1 MDNSD
6 YLEFLEL
13 IGCDTYDGPENI
25 KKKYR
30 KAALK
35 NHPDKGGSAN
45 KMKRLNELNQI
56 YTECGPPQNKR
67 YRPSSHY
74 EEEDLFCYESGGED
88 EPDTCS
94 YNRSDSGFSEGNYTT
109 PDPSGF
115 SASNVSFS
123 QSCRNVKLLLDIT
136 ETLGHG
142 RHCAHT
148 LEAIDKNNKM
158 DWELFDTFCATPG
171 NHHLTIMFIEHCYMK
186 LKDWQWSLMNFVN
199 YGPSYLEEIKEAANA
214 INWSQ
219 LDDMI
224 FS

>member
-6 YLEFLEL
+6 YLEFLKL
-13 IGCDTYDGPENI
+13 IGCDTCDGPENI
-25 KKKYR
+25 KKSYR

-35 NHPDKGGSAN
+35 MHPDKGGSTNA
-45 KMKRLNELNQI
+45 MKRLNELNQS
-56 YTECGPPQNKR
+56 YLEYGPPQNKR
-67 YRPSSHY
+67 YRPTPQY
-74 EEEDLFCYESGGED
+74 EEDLFCYESEGDD

-94 YNRSDSGFSEGNYTT
+94 YNRSDSGFSEGTCPT

-115 SASNVSFS
+115 SASNVSFH
-123 QSCRNVKLLLDIT
+123 QSCKNVKLLLDIT

-142 RHCAHT
+142 RNCAHT
-148 LEAIDKNNKM
+148 LEAIDKNNRM
-158 DWELFDTFCATPG
+158 DWELFDTFCSTPG
-171 NHHLTIMFIEHCYMK
+171 NHHLTLMFIDHCYMK

-199 YGPSYLEEIKEAANA
+199 YGPPYLEEIKEAANG
-214 INWSQ
+214 IDWSE